1 MNIFLTP
8 EKNNSLL
15 KLYHTSSKTLLP
27 FTLFSVYF
35 YNNKNKYVTPLI
47 HTITLANVSYHSYI
61 SCSCII
67 TDYLKPNIIAK
78 PARVTNIG
86 LHAFASIGYL
96 YNLLSKKF

>member
-1 MNIFLTP
+1 MNNFLTP

-27 FTLFSVYF
+27 FTLLSVYF
-35 YNNKNKYVTPLI
+35 YNKKNKYITPIL
-47 HTITLANVSYHSYI
+47 HTITLANVSYHSYV
-61 SCSCII
+61 SCSCVI

-86 LHAFASIGYL
+86 LHTFASIGYL
-96 YNLLSKKF
+96 YNILNKKF